1 MVVLGLLDTDD
12 VDDDNNDDDDDV
24 KDDVSHDP
32 MSCSLNSSNRG
43 GGKED
48 CVSINRVDC
57 VWMDILLG
65 DDDDDTDDDTDSAV
79 AEDDLNAETP

>member
-1 MVVLGLLDTDD
+1 
-12 VDDDNNDDDDDV
+12 
-24 KDDVSHDP
+24 

-65 DDDDDTDDDTDSAV
+65 DDDDDTDSAA
-79 AEDDLNAETP
+79 AEDDLNAETPYFINVVHSNDISKRSSIDDDNSILL